1 MNETDLMALNPND
14 PVEVEV
20 EIVQVT
26 SHEQLNQAFANFLS
40 IDVAG
45 GQASADTLATYRL
58 QVGRFV
64 EWCMSVGIQ
73 PSQATTTDIK
83 TYRRYLVD
91 RGDKSST
98 IALKLGVVRRF
109 YQAAVEK
116 QVPGVSVN
124 PATSVKAPLESID
137 PAERITYL
145 EKDEL
150 DLLLDTIPDDGTL
163 IATRD
168 RFMIALMAIEG
179 PRTVELHRVNIGD
192 IVRRGNDVGI
202 QVQAKRSRRVVP
214 LTARLAVRLEQYL
227 ELRRKLTGQEL
238 DPLEPLFISLNRA
251 TSGQRLSRRGIR
263 KRVDHYLT
271 LANLKHAPGR
281 TLTAHS
287 LRHTAGTLGLRAGST
302 LRQVQDLLGHKNP
315 QTTAIYVHIN
325 DRWKA
330 NPGLGIDDKV

>member
-1 MNETDLMALNPND
+1 
-14 PVEVEV
+14 
-20 EIVQVT
+20 
-26 SHEQLNQAFANFLS
+26 
-40 IDVAG
+40 
-45 GQASADTLATYRL
+45 
-58 QVGRFV
+58 
-64 EWCMSVGIQ
+64 
-73 PSQATTTDIK
+73 
-83 TYRRYLVD
+83 LVD

-116 QVPGVSVN
+116 QVPRVSVN
-124 PATSVKAPLESID
+124 PATAVKAPLESID

-150 DLLLDTIPDDGTL
+150 DHLLDTIPDDGTL
-163 IATRD
+163 IAARD
-168 RFMIALMAIEG
+168 RFMIALMAVEE
-179 PRTVELHRVNIGD
+179 PRTVELHRVSIGD
-192 IVRRGNDVGI
+192 IV
-202 QVQAKRSRRVVP
+202 
-214 LTARLAVRLEQYL
+214 
-227 ELRRKLTGQEL
+227 
-238 DPLEPLFISLNRA
+238 
-251 TSGQRLSRRGIR
+251 RRGIR

>member
-1 MNETDLMALNPND
+1 
-14 PVEVEV
+14 
-20 EIVQVT
+20 
-26 SHEQLNQAFANFLS
+26 
-40 IDVAG
+40 
-45 GQASADTLATYRL
+45 
-58 QVGRFV
+58 
-64 EWCMSVGIQ
+64 
-73 PSQATTTDIK
+73 
-83 TYRRYLVD
+83 LVD

-124 PATSVKAPLESID
+124 PATSSID

-145 EKDEL
+145 EKEEL
-150 DLLLDTIPDDGTL
+150 DLLLDTIPDDGSL
-163 IATRD
+163 ISACD

-214 LTARLAVRLEQYL
+214 LTARLATRLEQYL

-238 DPLEPLFISLNRA
+238 DPSEPLFVSLDRA

-271 LANLKHAPGR
+271 LANLKYAPGW

-302 LRQVQDLLGHKNP
+302 LRQVQDLFGHKNP

-330 NPGLGIDDKV
+330 NPGLGIDDRV